1 MKNRLFSFLLCGL
14 LLLSLCACAQTVQVS
29 EPQEPMAE
37 NVATESSA
45 PPITT
50 TPRDYAAE
58 WEALVQEY
66 KSAEWFWSN
75 ATPCAHGN
83 PTDYIDRHA
92 FRVTEDGIIVEE
104 LTFCNYRMHIY
115 TPDND

>member
-1 MKNRLFSFLLCGL
+1 MKSRLFSFLLCGL
-14 LLLSLCACAQTVQVS
+14 LLLSLCACAQEEQV
-29 EPQEPMAE
+29 PE
-37 NVATESSA
+37 NTATESSA

-66 KSAEWFWSN
+66 KTAEWFWSN

-83 PTDYIDRHA
+83 PTDYVDRHA

-115 TPDND
+115 TPDNN